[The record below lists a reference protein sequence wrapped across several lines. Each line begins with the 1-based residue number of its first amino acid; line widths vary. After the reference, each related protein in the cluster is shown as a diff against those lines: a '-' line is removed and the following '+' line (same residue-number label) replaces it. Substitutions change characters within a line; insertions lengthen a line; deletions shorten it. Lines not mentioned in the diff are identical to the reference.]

1 MSFEQISSDPL
12 KSKWETH
19 SCLAANCI
27 FTILQKNLRG
37 ARQSAITKHLSGAAR
52 FAPALVSLTRLPAS
66 PFRAKQSRAE
76 CMRTRMTTSGPR
88 WRNMTTSNLPVSL
101 ITSACIP
108 PLGCE
113 PPQARARL
121 RQVEVVARA
130 QAGDHDAF
138 TELYLEHKRRVFSIC
153 MRMVRDFALAEDLT
167 QEAFLQVHR
176 RISLFRGDSAFTT
189 WLHRLTVNTVLMYLR
204 KHALS
209 VVSLDL
215 LMEDI
220 PDERAGR
227 SFGVRD
233 LTQAGVVDRLA
244 IDRAL
249 ATMAPGYRSIFLL
262 HDIQG
267 FDHPEIASILKCTRG
282 NTKSQLH
289 KARRVLRGALS
300 PIPNSTH
307 HSTDLFLVSPR
318 TTVPKKRAPKHN
330 EAPLR
335 A

>member
-1 MSFEQISSDPL
+1 
-12 KSKWETH
+12 
-19 SCLAANCI
+19 
-27 FTILQKNLRG
+27 
-37 ARQSAITKHLSGAAR
+37 
-52 FAPALVSLTRLPAS
+52 
-66 PFRAKQSRAE
+66 
-76 CMRTRMTTSGPR
+76 
-88 WRNMTTSNLPVSL
+88 MTTSNLPVSL
-101 ITSACIP
+101 LDSACIP
-108 PLGCE
+108 PLGYD
-113 PPQARARL
+113 PLQARARL
-121 RQVEVVARA
+121 RQVDVVARA

-138 TELYLEHKRRVFSIC
+138 SELYLEHQRRVFAIC

-204 KHALS
+204 KRALS

-215 LMEDI
+215 LMEDV

-227 SFGVRD
+227 SFGFRD
-233 LTQAGVVDRLA
+233 LMQAGVVDRLD

-267 FDHPEIASILKCTRG
+267 FDHAEIAGKLKCTRG

-300 PIPNSTH
+300 SKRDSAP
-307 HSTDLFLVSPR
+307 HSTDLFLVPPR
-318 TTVPKKRAPKHN
+318 TAVPRKRTPKRDA
-330 EAPLR
+330 APLR